1 MVCRG
6 SRIIRLAN
14 PVIRVAKYLI
24 RVQMGPEIVFP
35 AAGFMAMAV
44 EAIYQSSEARSQLEG
59 KSPIENPQYRLRNV
73 TFDKALVLEEGEDHK
88 IMLTLAPVPG
98 GRNDWHEF
106 VISSLNDSVWQENSR
121 GLARIEEEI
130 EIKASEATLK
140 PLTHTTAG
148 QAWYKAMNDAGYNFG
163 PMFQKQLEVESVSGE
178 RHSRSLLSF
187 KGPESEFSQSY
198 YPVHP
203 VSIDNC
209 LQSSAPSLWNG
220 NRSGI
225 DNVLVPAIIDS
236 VVITSKPC
244 PETAIADTTSRYV
257 GLGRREE
264 TKNYMSDASVYD
276 PHNGSLLFR
285 VSGLRYHRLDTQ
297 EDPYAAHKYSKVTW
311 KPDTTFLSQ
320 QALDQVAKTL
330 KPDQDHLMN
339 ELIDMIAHKHPNLK
353 VVEVNMLL
361 DDSTSVWLHEDIPG
375 TSIRAAAAQCRYT
388 SVDANALISAQ
399 EKYED
404 KGNTEFSLLDISKPT
419 ADLPS
424 IEDAYGLIIVRLPA
438 LKSDVMPT
446 IVDNARSLL
455 SDDGKLLLIQ
465 QNASQRQICDQVNPL
480 KTVLESNGFRKTR
493 HVSNTEQS
501 ITLATADS
509 RSSNAQ
515 AAPSN
520 QVNVVR
526 FSKSTSITQKIEDG
540 LKRAGWTITEHAPP
554 FASLK
559 PKSIVLVMDD
569 LSSPLFPSICEEQWE
584 GIKALS
590 QVGSRILWV
599 TEGSQLDVTQPEKA
613 MAHGLFRTVRAED
626 PSVSVTT
633 LDVERSSGSQT
644 LEAIDSVLHTLQQPA
659 PKTHIENEF
668 VERGGVIST
677 CRILPNHLINTAEKE
692 NRQGAELRF
701 RDIHK
706 AETTIRLQCERLG
719 TIDSLQY
726 SEVGTVELPL
736 PDDCVE
742 VELAAAGLN
751 FKDVAITMGIVPE
764 NQHLLGLEGAGI
776 IRRAG
781 PLASHF
787 SIGQRVLVFEKGTFG
802 NRIIATKERTYAIP
816 DNMTFEVSSS

>member
-1 MVCRG
+1 M
-6 SRIIRLAN
+6 I
-14 PVIRVAKYLI
+14 AKYLI

-44 EAIYQSSEARSQLEG
+44 EAIYQSNEALSKLEG
-59 KSPIENPQYRLRNV
+59 KNLIENPQYRLRNV
-73 TFDKALVLEEGEDHK
+73 TFNKALVMEEGKDHK

-106 VISSLNDSVWQENSR
+106 VISSLNDSAWQENSR
-121 GLARIEEEI
+121 GLVRTEEEV
-130 EIKASEATLK
+130 EIKASGATLK
-140 PLTHTTAG
+140 PLTHTTPG

-163 PMFQKQLEVESVSGE
+163 PVFQKQLEVESISGK
-178 RHSRSLLSF
+178 RHSRSLISF
-187 KGPESEFSQSY
+187 TEPESEFPQSY
-198 YPVHP
+198 YPIHP

-209 LQSSAPSLWNG
+209 LQSSAPSLWKG

-225 DNVLVPAIIDS
+225 NNVLVPAIIDS
-236 VVITSKPC
+236 VVITSKNR

-276 PHNGSLLFR
+276 PYNGSLLFR

-311 KPDTTFLSQ
+311 KPDITLLSQ
-320 QALDQVAKTL
+320 KALGQIAETV
-330 KPDQDHLMN
+330 KPDQDHLTD
-339 ELIDMIAHKHPNLK
+339 ELIEMVAHKNPNLK
-353 VVEVNMLL
+353 VVEVNMLP
-361 DDSTSVWLHEDIPG
+361 DDSTSAWLHDDIPNV
-375 TSIRAAAAQCRYT
+375 SIRAAAAQYHYT

-399 EKYED
+399 EKYTG

-424 IEDAYGLIIVRLPA
+424 IEDGCGFIIVRLPA
-438 LKSDVMPT
+438 LKSDVVPT
-446 IVDNARSLL
+446 IVKNARSLL
-455 SDDGKLLLIQ
+455 SDDGKLLLIEN
-465 QNASQRQICDQVNPL
+465 NASERQLCEKVNPL
-480 KTVLESNGFRKTR
+480 KTVLESNGFHKTR
-493 HVSNTEQS
+493 HVSNIEQS
-501 ITLATADS
+501 ITLATAK
-509 RSSNAQ
+509 SSTIQ

-526 FSKSTSITQKIEDG
+526 FSKSTPVTQKIEDG
-540 LKRAGWTITEHAPP
+540 LKSAGWTIAEHAPP

-559 PKSIVLVMDD
+559 PKSIVLVTDD
-569 LSSPLFPSICEEQWE
+569 LSSPLFPSIREEQWE

-633 LDVERSSGSQT
+633 LDVECSSGSHT
-644 LEAIDSVLHTLQQPA
+644 LEAIDSVLHTLSQPA
-659 PKTHIENEF
+659 PKTHIENEY
-668 VERGGVIST
+668 VERGGVISI
-677 CRILPNHLINTAEKE
+677 CRILPNHLINTAEME
-692 NRQGAELRF
+692 DRQGAELRV

-726 SEVGTVELPL
+726 SEVDTVELPL

-787 SIGQRVLVFEKGTFG
+787 SVGQRVLVFEKGTFG

-816 DNMTFEVSSS
+816 DDMTFEVSSS

>member
-1 MVCRG
+1 
-6 SRIIRLAN
+6 
-14 PVIRVAKYLI
+14 
-24 RVQMGPEIVFP
+24 MGPEIVFP

-44 EAIYQSSEARSQLEG
+44 EAIYQSNEARSQLEG
-59 KSPIENPQYRLRNV
+59 KNPIENPQYRLRNV

-106 VISSLNDSVWQENSR
+106 VISSLNDRVWQENSR
-121 GLARIEEEI
+121 GLVRIEEEV

-140 PLTHTTAG
+140 PLTHTTPG

-163 PMFQKQLEVESVSGE
+163 PMFQKQLEVESISGK

-187 KGPESEFSQSY
+187 TEPESEFSQSY

-225 DNVLVPAIIDS
+225 NNVLVPAIIDS
-236 VVITSKPC
+236 VVITSKNR

-297 EDPYAAHKYSKVTW
+297 EDPYAAHKYSKLTW
-311 KPDTTFLSQ
+311 KPDITFLSQ
-320 QALDQVAKTL
+320 QALGQIAKTL
-330 KPDQDHLMN
+330 KPDQDHLTN
-339 ELIDMIAHKHPNLK
+339 ELIDMVAHKNPNLK
-353 VVEVNMLL
+353 VVEVNMLP
-361 DDSTSVWLHEDIPG
+361 DDSTSAWLHEDIPD
-375 TSIRAAAAQCRYT
+375 TSIRAAAAQYHYT

-399 EKYED
+399 EKYKD

-438 LKSDVMPT
+438 LKSDVVPT

-465 QNASQRQICDQVNPL
+465 PNASQRQLCDKVNPL
-480 KTVLESNGFRKTR
+480 KTVLESNGFHKTR

-501 ITLATADS
+501 ITLATAES
-509 RSSNAQ
+509 RSSTVQ

-526 FSKSTSITQKIEDG
+526 FSKSTPVTQKIEEG
-540 LKRAGWTITEHAPP
+540 LKRAGWTIAEHAPP

-559 PKSIVLVMDD
+559 PKSIVLVTDD
-569 LSSPLFPSICEEQWE
+569 LSSPLFPSIREEQWE

-633 LDVERSSGSQT
+633 LDVECSSGSQT

-659 PKTHIENEF
+659 PKTHIENEY

-677 CRILPNHLINTAEKE
+677 CRILPNHLINTAETE
-692 NRQGAELRF
+692 NRQGAELRV

-726 SEVGTVELPL
+726 SEVDTVELPL

-787 SIGQRVLVFEKGTFG
+787 SVGQRVLVFEKGTFG

-816 DNMTFEVSSS
+816 DDMTFEVSSS